1 MPSPA
6 AAATFH
12 RDAEERSKRVG
23 RGRERVGSKERWGEG
38 CAVRATVRLRVFK
51 SGRLIPGSTER
62 ERVGESFKYN
72 HFDHPSC

>member
-12 RDAEERSKRVG
+12 RDTEERSKRVG
-23 RGRERVGSKERWGEG
+23 RGSERVGRKERWGEG

-51 SGRLIPGSTER
+51 SGGLNPGSTER
-62 ERVGESFKYN
+62 ERVGQPFKCN